1 MRVAV
6 CPGSFDPV
14 TLGHMD
20 IVRRAARQFDRV
32 YLCAM
37 VNDRK
42 GAGLLTAEERRELL
56 ALAAAE
62 MENVIADSWGGLLV
76 DYAKKVGAGAV
87 VKGIRDEKDLG
98 WELEMAE
105 YNRRADLE
113 LELETILLPA
123 KETYRGISSTLVR
136 ECIASGKEWENYV
149 PAAVVG
155 ALQQLQKRKGW

>member
-42 GAGLLTAEERRELL
+42 GAGLLSAEERRELL
-56 ALAAAE
+56 TLAAAG
-62 MENVIADSWGGLLV
+62 MDNVVADCWSGWLV
-76 DYAKKVGAGAV
+76 DYAKQVGATAV
-87 VKGIRDEKDLG
+87 VKGIRDEKDLS

-105 YNRRADLE
+105 HNRRADPE

-123 KETYRGISSTLVR
+123 KPEYRAISSTLVR
-136 ECIASGKEWENYV
+136 QRLHRGESIEQLV
-149 PAAVVG
+149 PAAVAG
-155 ALQQLQKRKGW
+155 ALQKRKGW